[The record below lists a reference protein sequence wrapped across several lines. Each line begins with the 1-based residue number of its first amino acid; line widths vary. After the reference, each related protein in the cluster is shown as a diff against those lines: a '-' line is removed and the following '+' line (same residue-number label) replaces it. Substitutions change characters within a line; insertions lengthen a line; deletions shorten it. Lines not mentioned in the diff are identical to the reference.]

1 MIKNLLYSAFIH
13 VILLLVV
20 YLSFTSEH
28 KIDLNSEEFLIS
40 AIIIEEETKKINV
53 PPVKVEKKEIIQPP
67 KEETKDKPK
76 IVEKVKE
83 EKKAIIKE
91 QKEKIEVKP
100 KPKPKVPQKQKEI
113 KEKELKK
120 LLPRP
125 EHKFNPEND
134 LENLNL
140 TTREKFNLK
149 TQFKRCYIWAT
160 KESQYKNK
168 IKIKFSI
175 NISQYGLVE
184 SNISKILDQ
193 TRYKEDKDY
202 KKSVDNATRTIELC
216 SPIRNLPNNK
226 FDMLRKINIEIG
238 Q

>member
-28 KIDLNSEEFLIS
+28 KIDLTTEEFLIS
-40 AIIIEEETKKINV
+40 AIIIEEKTKKINT
-53 PPVKVEKKEIIQPP
+53 PP
-67 KEETKDKPK
+67 KKIEKTEIVKAKEEKANDKPK
-76 IVEKVKE
+76 IVEKIE
-83 EKKAIIKE
+83 EKKKPKIKK
-91 QKEKIEVKP
+91 QKKKAKIKP
-100 KPKPKVPQKQKEI
+100 KPKPKKKPKKEI

-120 LLPRP
+120 LPPRP
-125 EHKFNPEND
+125 THEFNPEND
-134 LENLNL
+134 IENLNL

-160 KESQYKNK
+160 KESKYKNK
-168 IKIKFSI
+168 VKIKFSI
-175 NISQYGLVE
+175 NISEYGLVE

-193 TRYKEDKDY
+193 TRYKDDKDY

-226 FDMLRKINIEIG
+226 FDMLREINIEIG